1 MKLNKFLALAF
12 LLWVSLF
19 VCAQSPVSFTSDQ
32 GLSNTCIRSM
42 KQDSRKNVWI
52 CTQYGLNRFDGAKMN
67 VYHYKSDEKGSLGH
81 DNTTCVLEQ
90 EPGKILVGLEIGVQ
104 SYSYDTDE
112 FTDIPLISWK
122 GDTIKAHVVSMA
134 KLSDGTVYVC
144 TAGYGLFVLK
154 EEKGLEK
161 LTEINTF
168 PQSVP
173 PLQIMEDSQKRVWV
187 LYPSGMV
194 YCRVNGKFHPVG
206 TYKSG
211 SRLCE
216 SSSGRIYLASVYGG
230 LRAYS
235 ETDRQFHEVDETS
248 KQYVIASVTA
258 APNGTLFISTDG
270 NGLKVYDEKTGK
282 IEQSNIRTYEYNLAT
297 SNVKDAMMDA
307 DGNVWVGVYWKG
319 VWVMPNTATSFEYI
333 GRRSVHKNTLGTNCV
348 TAITGDGKGALWV
361 ATDHCGVYHLAA
373 DGTSSVHFKPELVS
387 GMPSTVMSLLEDSE
401 GSLWLGSSW
410 AGVAKMNKETGECT
424 NLGEWVKGGERIK
437 NAYTMVEDKHKNIWI
452 GSMGDGL
459 YCYTRETGELIH
471 YLPLDNSRLKYP
483 YHLLYNAY
491 VRVLLVSENYL
502 YVGSADG
509 LQVFLCEGNR
519 LKHVGRYLQKFGIND
534 MKITPDR
541 KIWFAST
548 EGLGFLDLNNKTVTV
563 YTVKDGLPCNSIS
576 SIELAPDGKIWA
588 GTNVGMSSFDPVKK
602 DFENYYIND
611 GLQGN
616 EFSVKA
622 SYSLNGHLYFGGI
635 NGLTFFRPSEVEKRE
650 DIGKP
655 ELRLIDFYVNGKPV
669 HVGDRSGNYKIIDS
683 WFPMVKEVNLSHQ
696 DRSFAIELSTMNFN
710 SRCVIYYSI
719 NSGDWMA
726 VGDGQNRISFI
737 NMEPGTY
744 HIRIKADAYGKM
756 SDVKEVKVII
766 HPAWYLSGV
775 AICVYVVLLIV
786 ASYIVYLQI
795 KDKLETK
802 RMLEKHR
809 QAEELNEARIQFFM
823 NISHEIRTPMT
834 LILGPLMKLMKMDTD
849 KIHQRNYSLIYQNS
863 QRILRLINQL
873 MDARKIEKGQFSLKY
888 HKVEL
893 VGFINNLYELFETTA
908 NNRHITFRFIHE
920 MDKLEVC
927 IDPQNFDKVV
937 MNLLSNAFK
946 FTSDGGE
953 ITIEL
958 QDVEGQQT
966 QERDFVLMVT
976 DSGVGISN
984 ADKKRIFER
993 FYSGNGGDYVGTGIG
1008 LNLTKL
1014 LVELHEGEIKVED
1027 NPAGKGSRFV
1037 VRMPQTLQMLEGIVD
1052 DSLPEASYSLPPKP
1066 EHVVE
1071 TGESLVSEKTTQKK
1085 LYNVMIVEDEAA
1097 IRRYLRNEL
1106 SIKCNVIETANGQEA
1121 WDYIIQNPERV
1132 DLVVSDVMMPVMD
1145 GITLCQKIKTN
1156 FNTNHISVVLLSAK
1170 NDDADKLK
1178 GLNMGADAY
1187 MTKPFNIDVLCQTV
1201 NNLLESRHRLQGKLT
1216 VTSSQEENMEKI
1228 ELTSPDERL
1237 MERLMKVINENIS
1250 NPDLNVEFISDKV
1263 GISRVHLHRRLKEMT
1278 SLTPRDFIRNIRLSQ
1293 AAKLLSDKHLDI
1305 TDVSVA
1311 TGFKSVSTFSTCFKT
1326 YYGMTPTEYM
1336 RKNTKSKEEND
1347 ENKSSVTENQE

>member
-1 MKLNKFLALAF
+1 
-12 LLWVSLF
+12 
-19 VCAQSPVSFTSDQ
+19 
-32 GLSNTCIRSM
+32 
-42 KQDSRKNVWI
+42 
-52 CTQYGLNRFDGAKMN
+52 
-67 VYHYKSDEKGSLGH
+67 
-81 DNTTCVLEQ
+81 
-90 EPGKILVGLEIGVQ
+90 
-104 SYSYDTDE
+104 
-112 FTDIPLISWK
+112 
-122 GDTIKAHVVSMA
+122 
-134 KLSDGTVYVC
+134 
-144 TAGYGLFVLK
+144 
-154 EEKGLEK
+154 
-161 LTEINTF
+161 
-168 PQSVP
+168 
-173 PLQIMEDSQKRVWV
+173 
-187 LYPSGMV
+187 
-194 YCRVNGKFHPVG
+194 
-206 TYKSG
+206 
-211 SRLCE
+211 
-216 SSSGRIYLASVYGG
+216 
-230 LRAYS
+230 
-235 ETDRQFHEVDETS
+235 
-248 KQYVIASVTA
+248 
-258 APNGTLFISTDG
+258 
-270 NGLKVYDEKTGK
+270 
-282 IEQSNIRTYEYNLAT
+282 
-297 SNVKDAMMDA
+297 
-307 DGNVWVGVYWKG
+307 
-319 VWVMPNTATSFEYI
+319 
-333 GRRSVHKNTLGTNCV
+333 
-348 TAITGDGKGALWV
+348 
-361 ATDHCGVYHLAA
+361 
-373 DGTSSVHFKPELVS
+373 
-387 GMPSTVMSLLEDSE
+387 
-401 GSLWLGSSW
+401 
-410 AGVAKMNKETGECT
+410 
-424 NLGEWVKGGERIK
+424 
-437 NAYTMVEDKHKNIWI
+437 
-452 GSMGDGL
+452 
-459 YCYTRETGELIH
+459 
-471 YLPLDNSRLKYP
+471 
-483 YHLLYNAY
+483 
-491 VRVLLVSENYL
+491 
-502 YVGSADG
+502 
-509 LQVFLCEGNR
+509 
-519 LKHVGRYLQKFGIND
+519 
-534 MKITPDR
+534 
-541 KIWFAST
+541 
-548 EGLGFLDLNNKTVTV
+548 
-563 YTVKDGLPCNSIS
+563 
-576 SIELAPDGKIWA
+576 
-588 GTNVGMSSFDPVKK
+588 
-602 DFENYYIND
+602 
-611 GLQGN
+611 
-616 EFSVKA
+616 
-622 SYSLNGHLYFGGI
+622 
-635 NGLTFFRPSEVEKRE
+635 
-650 DIGKP
+650 
-655 ELRLIDFYVNGKPV
+655 
-669 HVGDRSGNYKIIDS
+669 
-683 WFPMVKEVNLSHQ
+683 
-696 DRSFAIELSTMNFN
+696 
-710 SRCVIYYSI
+710 
-719 NSGDWMA
+719 MA

-984 ADKKRIFER
+984 VDKKRIFER

-1201 NNLLESRHRLQGKLT
+1201 NNLLESRHRLQGKLA